1 MDNHTPW
8 YQNGYHISTTLTEMG
23 RHSTRRT
30 SYIRYKNTN
39 VEHNRNAIAPNA
51 MIIPPPLQII
61 SPPHLD
67 PDHTSLIYIYYTGT
81 TLRPA
86 QHPQRDQPLPNPVR
100 SITSARHAAPSGSLS
115 SHCSREPEPRSSIS
129 CTRRRSRVSG
139 SSRAWYAAST
149 SSAAG
154 DPRWCCFL
162 LQIWSIASCG
172 L

>member
-67 PDHTSLIYIYYTGT
+67 RT
-81 TLRPA
+81 TLPSSILITPVLPSDQRSTPSATNLSQTPPGASPPRGTRPRAVACRAIAAASQSRGAASRAHAGAAACPGLAGRGTRHRRPPRPA
-86 QHPQRDQPLPNPVR
+86 TPAGAVSYCR
-100 SITSARHAAPSGSLS
+100 SGA
-115 SHCSREPEPRSSIS
+115 
-129 CTRRRSRVSG
+129 
-139 SSRAWYAAST
+139 
-149 SSAAG
+149 
-154 DPRWCCFL
+154 
-162 LQIWSIASCG
+162 
-172 L
+172 